1 MKSKDMVRAGWLM
14 DGSSGSIRRDVFLE
28 MENGFVTEL
37 GWNGSRGHDPYEDKS
52 HRRVWD
58 LSDCTLIPGLIDCHV
73 HLSMSGTPDRG
84 EREHQLS
91 RTFEEVKPVIEEHLR
106 HHASRGIVAVRDG
119 GDAHGHTLWYKKRW
133 MKEDCVPVRLKS
145 PGKAW
150 RSPGRYGRLIGDP
163 PPEGSSL
170 ADCVARYARSADH
183 VKIVNSG
190 LNSLREFGKET
201 LPQFNLDELRMAVRR
216 GEELGRKTMVH
227 ANGKGPVSM
236 ALKAGCHSIEHGF
249 FMQKDNLERLAEQ
262 QVYWVPTLFTMK
274 AYASLLEPGSLESR
288 VAALNLESQ
297 LEQVSRARAMGVLL
311 AVGTDSGSLGVHH
324 GTSFVEELKLLQ
336 EAGLDL
342 HEILRAA
349 TLHGAALLGVEDEC
363 GPLRVGSPAT
373 FVALLGPPSRLIE
386 SLSRPTVVCIRGVDV
401 LRGSMPIP
409 GPRPGPLCS
418 FP

>member
-1 MKSKDMVRAGWLM
+1 
-14 DGSSGSIRRDVFLE
+14 
-28 MENGFVTEL
+28 
-37 GWNGSRGHDPYEDKS
+37 
-52 HRRVWD
+52 
-58 LSDCTLIPGLIDCHV
+58 
-73 HLSMSGTPDRG
+73 
-84 EREHQLS
+84 
-91 RTFEEVKPVIEEHLR
+91 
-106 HHASRGIVAVRDG
+106 
-119 GDAHGHTLWYKKRW
+119 
-133 MKEDCVPVRLKS
+133 
-145 PGKAW
+145 
-150 RSPGRYGRLIGDP
+150 
-163 PPEGSSL
+163 
-170 ADCVARYARSADH
+170 
-183 VKIVNSG
+183 
-190 LNSLREFGKET
+190 
-201 LPQFNLDELRMAVRR
+201 
-216 GEELGRKTMVH
+216 
-227 ANGKGPVSM
+227 
-236 ALKAGCHSIEHGF
+236 
-249 FMQKDNLERLAEQ
+249 EQ